1 MTESKPEVWL
11 RGPLP
16 DVPALLQPV
25 AHALFT
31 QRVIGLPLRSEKL
44 EWRVR
49 KGWKCVDRPGREKFG
64 WKGQITSTF
73 RALVDLGA

>member
-25 AHALFT
+25 AVALFT
-31 QRVIGLPLRSEKL
+31 QRVMVCLSAR
-44 EWRVR
+44 
-49 KGWKCVDRPGREKFG
+49 
-64 WKGQITSTF
+64 
-73 RALVDLGA
+73 